1 MKKIAALF
9 SVLSAVIL
17 SSCGLFGTGMTD
29 PETNYWYTARTH
41 APLQMDINVRCP
53 YDSACT
59 SNVAFGWVIQSM
71 QKGNILYSAAD
82 FEYTFVSDSTRATVK
97 MNSIEPLIIHDD
109 GHVRFSLFD
118 STHAEKS
125 YDIDLGGVTR
135 SWTRRGDSVDVA
147 IPEGYTMAI
156 MEKEEGQLG
165 FSGDTLPDRT
175 VTLPFDGKWNNYFYL
190 DEHKGG
196 QSSYGTD
203 SVYITTDVYW
213 CFNPDPL
220 SYYYCRE

>member
-1 MKKIAALF
+1 M
-9 SVLSAVIL
+9 
-17 SSCGLFGTGMTD
+17 
-29 PETNYWYTARTH
+29 
-41 APLQMDINVRCP
+41 
-53 YDSACT
+53 
-59 SNVAFGWVIQSM
+59 
-71 QKGNILYSAAD
+71 
-82 FEYTFVSDSTRATVK
+82 
-97 MNSIEPLIIHDD
+97 
-109 GHVRFSLFD
+109 
-118 STHAEKS
+118 
-125 YDIDLGGVTR
+125 
-135 SWTRRGDSVDVA
+135 DVA

>member
-17 SSCGLFGTGMTD
+17 SSCGLLGTGMTD

-53 YDSACT
+53 YDSACA

-118 STHAEKS
+118 STQAEKS
-125 YDIDLGGVTR
+125 YDIDLSGVTH

-175 VTLPFDGKWNNYFYL
+175 VTLPYEGPSGRDYSLRGNL
-190 DEHKGG
+190 SG

-203 SVYITTDVYW
+203 SVLVSAVGYW
-213 CFNPDPL
+213 RPDSL
-220 SYYYCRE
+220 

>member
-29 PETNYWYTARTH
+29 PVQISYYTQRVH
-41 APLQMDINVRCP
+41 SPLFLILSVRCP
-53 YDSACT
+53 YDSACA
-59 SNVAFGWVIQSM
+59 SNVSFGPPLSGEIVNGASP
-71 QKGNILYSAAD
+71 GDYR
-82 FEYTFVSDSTRATVK
+82 YTFVSDGSQETVK
-97 MNSIEPLIIHDD
+97 VNSIEPLIIHDD

-125 YDIDLGGVTR
+125 YDIDLGGVTH

-175 VTLPFDGKWNNYFYL
+175 VTLPYEGPWGRDYSLRGNL
-190 DEHKGG
+190 SG
-196 QSSYGTD
+196 QSTYGTD
-203 SVYITTDVYW
+203 SVLVSAVGYW
-213 CFNPDPL
+213 RPDSL
-220 SYYYCRE
+220 